1 MYFTTDT
8 KFRPG
13 RSLPLYQTL
22 LCVVC
27 VLILVFN
34 AFSMARNLDGLKA
47 ANARQAQA
55 DRVSAKLQYVNLL
68 VTDADS
74 GLRGYFLSGSDTYL
88 GPLRTAQRELGG
100 QFTVLKDLLADNP
113 AQLKSLTQLQSL
125 VTRRVDLMNQ
135 ALEVYRH
142 GGLDDIIAISRTQE
156 DRGNMDEIRLQ
167 VVIMTGEQNELLGT
181 RTAAFYDQYR
191 RATLL
196 GLGINFAALFV
207 LVLFYN
213 LIRRS
218 FRARIY
224 AEHALQQT
232 NDHLESLVAARTEQ
246 LSVLSRHLIRVSEE
260 EKARLARELHDEMG
274 ANLTAIGM
282 HLASVGEHLKDSHP
296 AQANMLARARA
307 TLVQTVELKRRI
319 VEDLRPSLLD
329 NMGLGA
335 ALESYCEDFGRMT
348 GVDCDALIDGF
359 VDDAGPMQSIAL
371 FRITQES
378 LNNVAKYAKAK
389 HVVVHLAREG
399 EAFVLEISDDGVG
412 IPPDAMR
419 RPKSHGLLGM
429 RERAAL
435 LGGSLRVE
443 RGVNGIGTS
452 VHACVPVTTPGG
464 EAGGAVSG
472 SVLAVSALAV
482 METVA
487 EPEEPAIEAT
497 QDQLVQ
503 DQLLKEALLN
513 DQLVQDQ
520 HLLDHPIQDQPMQDQ
535 PLQDQVADRA
545 PVAAAGRGTA
555 PLMRVQ
561 RPSAD
566 GHTRF

>member
-1 MYFTTDT
+1 MYFSTDP
-8 KFRPG
+8 KFRPV

-27 VLILVFN
+27 VLILVLN
-34 AFSMARNLDGLKA
+34 AFSLARNLDGLKA
-47 ANARQAQA
+47 ANNRQAQA
-55 DRVSAKLQYVNLL
+55 DRVSAKLQYLNLL

-74 GLRGYFLSGSDTYL
+74 GLRGYFLSGSETYL
-88 GPLRTAQRELGG
+88 GPLRTAQRELRG
-100 QFTVLKDLLADNP
+100 QFDVLKTLLSDNP
-113 AQLKSLTQLQSL
+113 SQLKNLAQLQTL

-142 GGLDDIIAISRTQE
+142 GGLDDIIAISRSQE
-156 DRGNMDEIRLQ
+156 DRTQMDEIRLQ
-167 VVIMTGEQNELLGT
+167 VVIMTGEQNELL
-181 RTAAFYDQYR
+181 AARSGSFYEQYR

-196 GLGINFAALFV
+196 GLGINFAALAV

-218 FRARIY
+218 FRARLH
-224 AEHALQQT
+224 AERALQQT
-232 NDHLESLVAARTEQ
+232 NDHLESLVASRTEQ
-246 LSVLSRHLIRVSEE
+246 LSVLSRHLISVSEE
-260 EKARLARELHDEMG
+260 EKTRLARELHDEMG

-282 HLASVGEHLKDSHP
+282 HLANVGEQLRHSHP
-296 AQANMLARARA
+296 EQAEILGRARV

-319 VEDLRPSLLD
+319 IEGLRPSLLD
-329 NMGLGA
+329 NMGLSA
-335 ALESYCEDFGRMT
+335 ALESYCEDFARTSGIA
-348 GVDCDALIDGF
+348 CDALVEGC
-359 VDDAGPMQSIAL
+359 VDEAGPMQAIAL

-378 LNNVAKYAKAK
+378 LNNVAKYAKAR

-399 EAFVLEISDDGVG
+399 EAYVLEISDDGIG

-419 RPKSHGLLGM
+419 RPRSHGLLGM

-443 RGVNGIGTS
+443 RGVNGIGTT
-452 VHACVPVTTPGG
+452 VQACVPMQAPGVEPG
-464 EAGGAVSG
+464 DTASGAM
-472 SVLAVSALAV
+472 LAASALAV
-482 METVA
+482 METAVEVVA
-487 EPEEPAIEAT
+487 PEKPAGEVEQSLRERAANEDGEA
-497 QDQLVQ
+497 
-503 DQLLKEALLN
+503 
-513 DQLVQDQ
+513 
-520 HLLDHPIQDQPMQDQ
+520 DQPAART
-535 PLQDQVADRA
+535 PLT
-545 PVAAAGRGTA
+545 AAGGGAA